1 MHQLRIPVRI
11 RLTPDVAILS
21 ATESVWDVLS
31 PGGIRWETGW
41 QGLVNGLISSE
52 AELARVRSLRE
63 EAYVANGVP
72 SAKDLIGDDFDR
84 DPNTKIFV
92 LQDSARA
99 LGTVRVSTCPPRTS
113 SFLSQCFN
121 EFPAYVKRDNY
132 LEVTHFAIRPSAA
145 SGDPRFVLSLIQNVT
160 AEADRHGARYIVA
173 PISTKH
179 WSFYGSIG
187 FKQISRERWM
197 SRWSYPVILGC
208 LDWPAER
215 NRLRRDPSFHHVFTA
230 RNPVGESPSSA
241 R

>member
-113 SFLSQCFN
+113 SCLSQCFN
-121 EFPAYVKRDNY
+121 EFPAYVKRDSY
-132 LEVTHFAIRPSAA
+132 LEATHFAIRRSAS

-179 WSFYGSIG
+179 WSFFGSLG
-187 FKQISRERWM
+187 FDPISRERQM
-197 SRWSYPVILGC
+197 PRWGHPVILGC
-208 LDWPAER
+208 LDWRSER
-215 NRLRRDPSFHHVFTA
+215 NRLRRDPSFHYIFTT
-230 RNPVGESPSSA
+230 RNPAGELSRSL
-241 R
+241 